1 MTTATALPDA
11 VPLERREARP
21 ALLERPGVVAALLL
35 APAILFL
42 AVFFLL
48 PVINMIGFS
57 FLTQNSQ
64 GVAVGPPT
72 LANYVRFFEVDL
84 YARVMRTTVEVSLIT
99 TLLAS
104 ILGYP
109 IALVMVRGNAM
120 VMRIVTALVIAPL
133 LLNVVIRTYGWKV
146 VLANGANGLLN
157 QALLFLGL
165 TEDPVR
171 LLFTPWAII
180 IGSLHVF
187 LPLMVLPLAAAL
199 AKIDPAVED
208 AARTLGASG
217 ARVFWRVTM
226 PLSIPG
232 LAAGTTLVFS
242 LTASSFVT
250 PAILGGNF
258 AKMLGTLVQEQILG
272 ISEWPFGA
280 AIATVMVTIVL
291 VINLVYI
298 ALIERRAG
306 HVRRGA
312 K

>member
-1 MTTATALPDA
+1 MTSASA
-11 VPLERREARP
+11 VSSGPSSGHAELRP
-21 ALLERPGVVAALLL
+21 AWLERPGVMAGLLL
-35 APAILFL
+35 APAIIFL
-42 AVFFLL
+42 GIFFLL
-48 PVINMIGFS
+48 PVVNMIGFS
-57 FLTQNSQ
+57 FLTQNHQ

-84 YARVMRTTVEVSLIT
+84 YARVMRTTIEVAVIT

-104 ILGYP
+104 LLGYP
-109 IALVMVRGNAM
+109 IALVMVRGNVV
-120 VMRIVTALVIAPL
+120 VMRIVTALVLAPL

-146 VLANGANGLLN
+146 VLANGSNGLLN
-157 QALLFLGL
+157 QMMMGLGL
-165 TEDPVR
+165 IEDPMK
-171 LLFTPWAII
+171 LLFTPTAIV

-199 AKIDPAVED
+199 SKIDPNLED
-208 AARTLGASG
+208 AARTLGAPG
-217 ARVFWRVTM
+217 WRTFWRVTI
-226 PLSIPG
+226 PLSVPG

-250 PAILGGNF
+250 PAILGGNL

-280 AIATVMVTIVL
+280 AIATVMITIVL
-291 VINLVYI
+291 AINLAYI
-298 ALIERRAG
+298 ALIERRMG
-306 HVRRGA
+306 RRGGA